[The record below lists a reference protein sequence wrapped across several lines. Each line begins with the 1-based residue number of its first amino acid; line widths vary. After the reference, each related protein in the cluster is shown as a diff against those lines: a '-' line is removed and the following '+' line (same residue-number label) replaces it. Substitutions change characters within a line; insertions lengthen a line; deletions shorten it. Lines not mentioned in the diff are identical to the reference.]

1 MEWCSYSHR
10 HHHHHHH
17 HHAKGASMRLENI
30 EEERPASCLPVSLR
44 PPETPTEAMEFLARS
59 WSLSAVEI
67 SKALTLF
74 ENRKPSDSTGVER
87 QNSNPPLSA
96 AREENP
102 AVELKLPVADEGVGV
117 SPPISPR
124 DNIDLKLLRG
134 AARGKTM
141 GGWLKD
147 QKEKRRTEARTRKAQ
162 AYAATSVAGVAA
174 AVAAVVASAVFS
186 PDASR
191 TNCGNKITAAI
202 ASAAALV
209 ASHCVEIAQT
219 MGAAHDQILKV
230 VHSAV
235 GAQTS
240 GDIMALTA
248 GAATAL
254 RGAATLR
261 ARLYKEIQG
270 ATAAGDDKESSDG
283 CSSAFTFVAK
293 GGELVKRTR
302 KGILHWKQVSVYI
315 NSNWQVVV
323 KTKSTHMAGT
333 FVKKKKCKISFVI
346 DVCANIPAWPGREV
360 EDGSDQRAYFG
371 IRTPERLIEF
381 ECKKC
386 DEGIWIEGIRQ
397 MLDCRA
403 NMNIAKAM

>member
-1 MEWCSYSHR
+1 
-10 HHHHHHH
+10 
-17 HHAKGASMRLENI
+17 MRLENI
-30 EEERPASCLPVSLR
+30 EEDRPASCLPLSLR

-74 ENRKPSDSTGVER
+74 ENRNPSDSTGVER
-87 QNSNPPLSA
+87 QDSNPPLSA

-102 AVELKLPVADEGVGV
+102 AVELKLPVADEAVGI

-124 DNIDLKLLRG
+124 DNIDLKVRQLLSPAIRHLPQAHSSFCSTYMQLLRG

-219 MGAAHDQILKV
+219 MGATHDQILKV

-248 GAATAL
+248 GAATEVGSCEEPCIVLMIASCTAAL

-261 ARLYKEIQG
+261 ARLYKEIQS
-270 ATAAGDDKESSDG
+270 ATAAGDEKESSSDG
-283 CSSAFTFVAK
+283 CSSALTFVAK
-293 GGELVKRTR
+293 GGELLKRTR
-302 KGILHWKQVSVYI
+302 KGMDYSVLHWKQVSVYV
-315 NSNWQVVV
+315 NSNWQLRKCNNLQVVV

-333 FVKKKKCKISFVI
+333 FVKKKKCKISRKTYTLRF
-346 DVCANIPAWPGREV
+346 R
-360 EDGSDQRAYFG
+360 
-371 IRTPERLIEF
+371 
-381 ECKKC
+381 
-386 DEGIWIEGIRQ
+386 
-397 MLDCRA
+397 
-403 NMNIAKAM
+403 